1 MAAPSRAIRSLL
13 SRIPPRERTSRPKSR
28 VVGGTWL
35 SRVPPRL
42 AALALATVAA
52 GLIALYLP
60 VLTHAAGIW
69 RDDEELSFG
78 FLLPPIAAGLVWLR
92 WSALRSSPS
101 RGAGLALVALAGGL
115 ALYVAGMRAGVHAVA
130 GASFLPTV
138 LGAAAYLYGPAVAR
152 LLFAPAAFVAASL
165 SLFRGL
171 FASLGFALQELTA
184 RSSATLASLAG
195 LPVRRSG
202 LDLFVGNAHFVIAQ
216 ACSGMDSLLA
226 LLSLSLLV
234 VALAGASWLRR
245 LLLLALVVP
254 TVLVANVLRVTAV
267 LALSQ
272 PFGTAIA
279 DGFPHQALSASVF
292 LTASLTM
299 WLACVVLR
307 CLPRFD
313 GTSSSAS

>member
-1 MAAPSRAIRSLL
+1 MAAPPRAIRSFL
-13 SRIPPRERTSRPKSR
+13 SRIR
-28 VVGGTWL
+28 
-35 SRVPPRL
+35 PRL
-42 AALALATVAA
+42 PAPAPAATGAALV
-52 GLIALYLP
+52 ALYLP
-60 VLTHAAGIW
+60 VFTYAAGIW
-69 RDDEELSFG
+69 RVDDELSFG

-92 WSALRSSPS
+92 WSALRSGLS
-101 RGAGLALVALAGGL
+101 RGAGPGARPALVALAGGL
-115 ALYVAGMRAGVHAVA
+115 ALYVVGMRAGVHAVA

-171 FASLGFALQELTA
+171 FAPLGFALQELTA
-184 RSSATLASLAG
+184 RGSATLAMVVG

-234 VALAGASWLRR
+234 VALAAASWVRR

-279 DGFPHQALSASVF
+279 GGLPHQALSASVF

-313 GTSSSAS
+313 GMSLSAS